1 MKKNDL
7 IITIIFIML
16 LIGPSICYFVLDDY
30 LDHKNYENRNLY
42 EKPNLKLSKLTKF
55 SKEYENYYNDHIP
68 FKNEI
73 RSTYSKFLYTKLNM
87 SFSEK
92 VILGKDG
99 WLFYNSINDGTS
111 MSDYQKTINFS
122 KEEKELI
129 KENLVDTAKKL
140 NDKGSELIIFIAPNK
155 EIVYSEYMKETIPV
169 NETMPYNL
177 TLDLINYLN
186 NTTDL
191 KIVYPK
197 DELIENKKIENTYFK
212 YDTHWNNYGAY
223 IGTMELMKKID
234 SNFLVSN
241 EISIQKEN
249 ASGDLAH
256 MIALPDK
263 FISQE
268 PVVNNFYTDI
278 ESTCTFDNQLAYCSS
293 NKPLYEKT
301 LLMVGD
307 SFRESMIQYLSKIY
321 KNSVFI
327 HRDIYNTEYLEK
339 YHPDIVVL
347 EFVERYSTLV
357 LNSNLLLRQK

>member
-1 MKKNDL
+1 
-7 IITIIFIML
+7 ML

-155 EIVYSEYMKETIPV
+155 EIVYSTDNFFDDKLYEYVSIPKIIEFIKYVNKDNKRIDETLEI
-169 NETMPYNL
+169 Y
-177 TLDLINYLN
+177 
-186 NTTDL
+186 
-191 KIVYPK
+191 
-197 DELIENKKIENTYFK
+197 ELIK
-212 YDTHWNNYGAY
+212 G
-223 IGTMELMKKID
+223 
-234 SNFLVSN
+234 
-241 EISIQKEN
+241 
-249 ASGDLAH
+249 
-256 MIALPDK
+256 
-263 FISQE
+263 
-268 PVVNNFYTDI
+268 
-278 ESTCTFDNQLAYCSS
+278 
-293 NKPLYEKT
+293 
-301 LLMVGD
+301 
-307 SFRESMIQYLSKIY
+307 
-321 KNSVFI
+321 
-327 HRDIYNTEYLEK
+327 
-339 YHPDIVVL
+339 
-347 EFVERYSTLV
+347 
-357 LNSNLLLRQK
+357 